1 MASFPEIIVTVL
13 SLLAV
18 TIIVNV
24 LQQTLLKS
32 PHEPPLVFHWVP
44 VIGNTVSYGIDPFK
58 FFFDCKAKY
67 GNVFTFVLLGRK
79 VTVYLGSEGNQF
91 ILNAKLKDVNA
102 EEIYSVLT
110 TPVFGKDVIY
120 DVPNAKFMEQKKFIK
135 FGLMSDALR
144 SYVPLMQDELTNF
157 IASCPSFKAFTGTV
171 QLPPIMAQITLFTAS
186 RSLQGIEV
194 RKQLD
199 TTFAKLYHDLDDGFQ
214 PINFMLPWFPLPQN
228 RRRDVGQRK
237 MTKIYTDIINARRAA
252 GDKKDSEDM
261 IWNLMHSNY
270 KDGTPVPDAEIAH
283 MMIGLLMA
291 GQHSSSVTSSWIMLH
306 LAAQPAVMEQL
317 YAEQL
322 RVLGSISERLTY
334 DNIQQLP
341 LVKYVIQETL
351 RLHPPIHSIM
361 RKVKNPLPIEGT
373 SWVVPPSHV
382 LLAAPATMG
391 KSDEHFPNADT
402 WDPYRWEH
410 IADPKDQEKE
420 KMDYGYGLV
429 STGAD
434 STYLPFGAGRHR
446 CIGEQFAYVQITI
459 VVSMMV
465 RHFKLKNMEG
475 KTGVVATDYSSLFS
489 RPMEPAYVQ
498 WERRAGAT
506 QSVK

>member
-1 MASFPEIIVTVL
+1 MTSFAEIIVTVV

-24 LQQTLLKS
+24 LQQILLKS

-120 DVPNAKFMEQKKFIK
+120 DFIK

-144 SYVPLMQDELTNF
+144 SHVPLMQDELTNF
-157 IASCPSFKAFTGTV
+157 IASCPSFKASTGTV

-306 LAAQPAVMEQL
+306 LAAQPAVMEEL

-322 RVLGSISERLTY
+322 RVLGSISEPLTY

-373 SWVVPPSHV
+373 SWVVPSSHV

-391 KSDEHFPNADT
+391 KSDEYFPNADT

-465 RHFKLKNMEG
+465 RHFKLKNLEG
-475 KTGVVATDYSSLFS
+475 KTGVVTTDYSVRVKSL
-489 RPMEPAYVQ
+489 VLLI
-498 WERRAGAT
+498 
-506 QSVK
+506 